1 MLGAQDT
8 IGCLARVIF
17 FKTRRLEFESSFQRT
32 KLDLVRKKACK
43 DISSGNNYAS
53 TSRGWKEVT
62 PPHVFLSWDGDQGY
76 IIETTKGAKL
86 L

>member
-17 FKTRRLEFESSFQRT
+17 FKTRRLELESSFQRT

-43 DISSGNNYAS
+43 DIFLQ
-53 TSRGWKEVT
+53 EVSM
-62 PPHVFLSWDGDQGY
+62 HQHLGDGR
-76 IIETTKGAKL
+76 K
-86 L
+86 